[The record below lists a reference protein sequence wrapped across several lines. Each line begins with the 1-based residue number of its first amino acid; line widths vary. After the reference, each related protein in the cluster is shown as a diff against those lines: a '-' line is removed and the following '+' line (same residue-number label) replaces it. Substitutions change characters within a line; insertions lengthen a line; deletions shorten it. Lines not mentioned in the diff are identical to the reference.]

1 MNGQLVVSLTGIR
14 DTTREVVEGFA
25 REMDVRGV
33 PLSLCVAPRLGGR
46 YTLLSDPG
54 TQEWLLER
62 REGGDAI
69 VLHGY
74 DPSSAAGRHPE
85 FARLPRHEARL
96 RLLAAD
102 RVLEE
107 TGLRTR
113 LFAPP
118 RWRAS
123 TGAVAALPQAGFRM
137 ILEHNVIRDL
147 SVDAVMKS
155 QVYGI
160 GDGAPSGHWWC
171 RAVVAESQR
180 VTRRGELFRLAVSA
194 PTLAA
199 PGLRRAVLAAIDVAL
214 RHGAD
219 PTVYRRRSAP
229 KRRVAV

>member
-1 MNGQLVVSLTGIR
+1 MNGQLVVSLTGIG
-14 DTTREVVEGFA
+14 DTTRGTAEGFA

-33 PLSLCVAPRLGGR
+33 PLSLCVVPKLRGR
-46 YTLLSDPG
+46 YTLSGDPH

-74 DPSSAAGRHPE
+74 DPSAAAGRHPE

-113 LFAPP
+113 FFAPP

-123 TGAVAALPQAGFRM
+123 SGTVAALPGVGFRM
-137 ILEHNVIRDL
+137 ILDRNEIRDL
-147 SVDAVMKS
+147 ITGEVTKS
-155 QVYGI
+155 RVHGI
-160 GDGAPSGHWWC
+160 GDGAPTGPLRH
-171 RAVVAESQR
+171 RTMVAEAR
-180 VTRRGELFRLAVSA
+180 RLTRRGEMFRLAVCASI
-194 PTLAA
+194 LAV
-199 PGLRRAVLAAIDVAL
+199 PDSRRAVLDAIDVAL
-214 RHGAD
+214 CNGAE
-219 PTVYRRRSAP
+219 PAVYHRRGVPNKRVTV
-229 KRRVAV
+229 